1 MSTNTALDQV
11 MQQAEEAAGNFQAP
25 VPMTPP
31 ANDTQ
36 MGALAKPTMDDFID
50 GGGMDVDEYFR
61 VKAEGFRI
69 GDTMQGL
76 IEDVVVEIDLSEIT
90 PIYSFRCEVGGQTK
104 FIKSYDGVSTSDAKN
119 FQAEV
124 DRLTRV
130 GEKPSG
136 IYQTAEIPVELVE
149 DVADPKK
156 GSSVVIEAG
165 TRVGYTPS
173 VTAFKPFQSF
183 MKRLRQR
190 NPERLGTTV
199 KVKLTHEKRTKGSF
213 EWGVINFE
221 LAAD

>member
-1 MSTNTALDQV
+1 MSTALDNI
-11 MQQAEEAAGNFQAP
+11 MTQAENAAAAASPAP
-25 VPMTPP
+25 VQLPTP
-31 ANDTQ
+31 ANDTRAV
-36 MGALAKPTMDDFID
+36 ALVKPTMDDFID
-50 GGGMDVDEYFR
+50 GGGMDVDAYFR

-69 GDTMQGL
+69 GDDMQGL
-76 IEDVVVEIDLSEIT
+76 VDELTVEIDLSEIT

-104 FIKSYDGVSTSDAKN
+104 FIKSYDGAQTSDNKP

-136 IYQTAEIPVELVE
+136 IYQSAEIPVVLLD
-149 DVADPKK
+149 DVADTKK

-183 MKRLRQR
+183 MKRLRTS
-190 NPERLGTTV
+190 NPELLGSTV
-199 KVKLTHEKRTKGSF
+199 KVKLTHEKRTKGNF
-213 EWGVINFE
+213 EWGVINFA
-221 LAAD
+221 LAD